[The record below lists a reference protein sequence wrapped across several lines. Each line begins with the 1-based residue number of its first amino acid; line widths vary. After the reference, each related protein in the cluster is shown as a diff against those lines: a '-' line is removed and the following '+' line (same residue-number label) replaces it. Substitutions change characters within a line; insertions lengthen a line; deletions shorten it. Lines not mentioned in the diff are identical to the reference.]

1 MKKELAAKVNVY
13 LADIGVLY
21 IKLHNL
27 HWNVVGSQFKAVHE
41 YLESLYDSMADLLD
55 EVAEL
60 LKMNGEAPLASMKD
74 YLSSATVEE
83 IESKDI
89 DVKSAIETVLSDF
102 ETLKSDALEIRKD
115 AEDSDEFAVVNK
127 MEDDIADFTK
137 TIWFVKSMLK

>member
-41 YLESLYDSMADLLD
+41 YLESLYDLMADLLD

-60 LKMNGEAPLASMKD
+60 LKMNGESPLASMKD
-74 YLSSATVEE
+74 YLSSATIEE

-89 DVKSAIETVLSDF
+89 DVKSAVETVLSDF
-102 ETLKSDALEIRKD
+102 ETLKSDALEIRKE
-115 AEDSDEFAVVNK
+115 AEDIDEFAVVNK

>member
-41 YLESLYDSMADLLD
+41 YLESLYDSMAALLD

-60 LKMNGEAPLASMKD
+60 LKMNGESPLS
-74 YLSSATVEE
+74 L
-83 IESKDI
+83 IHI
-89 DVKSAIETVLSDF
+89 
-102 ETLKSDALEIRKD
+102 
-115 AEDSDEFAVVNK
+115 
-127 MEDDIADFTK
+127 
-137 TIWFVKSMLK
+137 